1 MGIKRRKYPG
11 EFKIEMVEEVLSGH
25 STLEFARLNDL
36 NPNLIIRWKRQ

>member
-1 MGIKRRKYPG
+1 MGIKRRKYPS